1 MPDRKCSTCAVWA
14 RVSETSNFGFCE
26 WAISPAAAGLALP
39 VSVTTSVKRLMCG
52 SDGDECAAWGGASND

>member
-1 MPDRKCSTCAVWA
+1 MQHLRSLGAGQRNKQFRFL
-14 RVSETSNFGFCE
+14 RV
-26 WAISPAAAGLALP
+26 AISPAAAGLALP